1 MKKNNLTNL
10 RVFVINLNDH
20 KDKRLR
26 MKKILSNFSF
36 KYEFFNAFDGRELD
50 IDYFKNYN
58 DCKRKLFLG
67 RSLFPSE
74 LGALESNRLILK
86 KITNEKIEKALV
98 LEDDISFNENFE
110 IYLKKIIK
118 LQYNWELIRFNEN
131 KKINTAFSRKVIDLD
146 KNVSLR
152 RFPKLYGGSHAYL
165 ITLDGAK
172 KILQLTENYY
182 HHIDLIM
189 GQTWKNN
196 LNSLFCIPGLVW
208 QLPELNVV
216 PENHPRFIKKTKK
229 LTNFYPYSRFL
240 YKIYEAIAKW
250 YFFAITF
257 FSDQRNYKKTKIN
270 S

>member
-1 MKKNNLTNL
+1 MKTLKAIIFLSFYLLFTNS
-10 RVFVINLNDH
+10 VAADKSKIINKLNSIDNI
-20 KDKRLR
+20 KF
-26 MKKILSNFSF
+26 NFTQ
-36 KYEFFNAFDGRELD
+36 K
-50 IDYFKNYN
+50 
-58 DCKRKLFLG
+58 
-67 RSLFPSE
+67 
-74 LGALESNRLILK
+74 
-86 KITNEKIEKALV
+86 TNEKIEKALV

-110 IYLKKIIK
+110 IYLKKIIN

-250 YFFAITF
+250 YFFQLLFSLISATTKNQKLSHNIYNFLKNF
-257 FSDQRNYKKTKIN
+257 FRIN
-270 S
+270 